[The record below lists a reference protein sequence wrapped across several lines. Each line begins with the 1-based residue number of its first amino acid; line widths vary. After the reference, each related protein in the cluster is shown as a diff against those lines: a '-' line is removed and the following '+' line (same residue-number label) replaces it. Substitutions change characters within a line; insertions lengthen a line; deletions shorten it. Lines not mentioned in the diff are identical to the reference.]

1 MRTLNDILE
10 AIFLKY
16 YPELF
21 FHKINGL
28 MEDCNNSSVL
38 VVELLQSCT
47 EPLKCHIIL
56 ATEWSFHIV
65 IAPMLDIS
73 DKCSVVSSIMIMTT

>member
-1 MRTLNDILE
+1 MTLNDILE

-16 YPELF
+16 HSELF

-28 MEDCNNSSVL
+28 VEDCNNSSVL
-38 VVELLQSCT
+38 AVELLQSCT
-47 EPLKCHIIL
+47 APLKCHFIM

-73 DKCSVVSSIMIMTT
+73 DKCSAVLSILII